1 VSDAYPQVEVPSREA
16 LRRWLEANHES
27 SAGIWLVTYK
37 KGDPRYL
44 PYNDVVEEALCF
56 GWIDSKARGLDE
68 RRTQLTLTPRRPGS
82 NWSDPNKERVERLLA
97 LGLMAPAGLAAIE
110 RAKED
115 GTWAGESRPRAAE
128 SK

>member
-1 VSDAYPQVEVPSREA
+1 M
-16 LRRWLEANHES
+16 
-27 SAGIWLVTYK
+27 TFK

-68 RRTQLTLTPRRPGS
+68 RRTQLTLTPRRPRS
-82 NWSDPNKERVERLLA
+82 NWSEPNKERIERLLA
-97 LGLMAPAGLAAIE
+97 LGLMTPAGLAAVE

-115 GTWAGESRPRAAE
+115 GTWAGESGRRGPEA
-128 SK
+128 K